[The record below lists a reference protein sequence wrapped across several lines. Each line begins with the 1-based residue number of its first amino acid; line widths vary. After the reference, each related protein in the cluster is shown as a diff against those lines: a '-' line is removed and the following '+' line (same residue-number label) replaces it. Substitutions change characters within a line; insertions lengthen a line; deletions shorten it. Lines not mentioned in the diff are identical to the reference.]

1 MIAVAS
7 TCKQLTLLFMRGQ
20 QVLASRIHDESLC
33 HVQSLSP
40 APACLAHTNWE
51 TSLMCCLQR
60 LLAELIDV
68 CALVDMLLHSDG
80 SVCVQITVNM

>member
-1 MIAVAS
+1 
-7 TCKQLTLLFMRGQ
+7 
-20 QVLASRIHDESLC
+20 
-33 HVQSLSP
+33 
-40 APACLAHTNWE
+40 
-51 TSLMCCLQR
+51 MCCLQR